1 MSEYQYYGWQALD
14 RPLTAAERAAVDK
27 LSSHIEV
34 SAAHASVEY
43 QWGDFKH
50 DPIQVLARYF
60 DAFQYYANWGA
71 ERLAFRFPKSLLDA
85 DRLEPYL
92 WTECVDLQ
100 TFDDHYILHFRAPEA
115 DEPPEWEG
123 EGEGLDELSPLRA
136 DILQGDLRSLYLASL
151 LGIVANLYL
160 DNDEDEAEAELEP
173 SVPSGLGQLTPTLE
187 AFIRFMRIDPFLV
200 AAAAEASPPLAD
212 VSSAFF
218 AATIAQLPRAESD
231 AFLQRLLQGEA
242 NLHVALRRRLEEL
255 ADGNEQ
261 APPEAPRRT
270 IGELLERAEQLRR
283 AAATRLPRQ
292 RQR

>member
-34 SAAHASVEY
+34 SATHAAVEY

-85 DRLEPYL
+85 DRLDPYL
-92 WTECVDLQ
+92 WTGCTDLL
-100 TFDDHYILHFRAPEA
+100 TVGDYYILQFSAPEE
-115 DEPPEWEG
+115 DERSSWED

-200 AAAAEASPPLAD
+200 AAAAEASPPL
-212 VSSAFF
+212 SAVPSAPF
-218 AATIAQLPRAESD
+218 AAKIAQLPRAECD